1 MHEFSIVS
9 SLFEIIEEV
18 ARENSLVKVYRVSL
32 IVGKMRQ
39 VVPVAME
46 MAFEAITKGTIAE
59 GAKLQLEFVPI
70 KMKCR
75 SCDHQFTVDEHV
87 YICPNC
93 EAVELD
99 LVEGQELLIKQ
110 IEGEN

>member
-9 SLFEIIEEV
+9 SLYDIIEEV

-59 GAKLQLEFVPI
+59 GAELQLEFVPI
-70 KMKCR
+70 KMQCR
-75 SCDHQFTVDEHV
+75 SCGHQFTVDEHV
-87 YICPNC
+87 YICPKC